1 MQEKK
6 SHGLNDQIASTSSY
20 VPPGKVPGAVSE
32 VSEELVA
39 KNDKLKVELED
50 FKKKIVKKFP
60 FTTFLSVL
68 PAQAFKLFEEF
79 DYACPRG

>member
-20 VPPGKVPGAVSE
+20 VPAGKTLGTMPQI
-32 VSEELVA
+32 SEELVA

-50 FKKKIVKKFP
+50 FKFII
-60 FTTFLSVL
+60 L
-68 PAQAFKLFEEF
+68 
-79 DYACPRG
+79 CN